1 MSLTTSAS
9 VPVRAPTRPVR
20 WPGLVLALAGGL
32 AGWWVHTHVSQIS
45 APVVA
50 VVLGVLVGNSALAS
64 HTAAGLRV
72 AGRRFIR
79 TGVVL
84 LGLRI
89 SVGEVFD
96 LGPALLAV
104 VVLVVAITFV
114 GTRHLGRRM
123 GLSPGF
129 SLLVATGWSICGA
142 SAIAAVE
149 PLAGAEDEEVAY
161 SVAMV
166 TLCGSLAIVVLPV
179 LAGLIGVPDAV
190 FGAWTGASVHDVGQV
205 VATASTRGDA
215 ALTVAVVVKLTRVA
229 LLAPLLASV
238 GWRQH
243 RAGRSPSVA
252 TARRAPVPAFL
263 LAFLVAV
270 TVRSTG
276 WLSTDALGTAKWFET
291 VMIAAGLVGL
301 GGQVVWTRLRRLGG
315 RPLALG
321 LASWALVAAVS
332 LPAVWLAN

>member
-161 SVAMV
+161 AVAMV
-166 TLCGSLAIVVLPV
+166 TCADRSRSWRCHCVG
-179 LAGLIGVPDAV
+179 GLDRCARRRLRGVD
-190 FGAWTGASVHDVGQV
+190 
-205 VATASTRGDA
+205 R
-215 ALTVAVVVKLTRVA
+215 
-229 LLAPLLASV
+229 SV
-238 GWRQH
+238 G
-243 RAGRSPSVA
+243 
-252 TARRAPVPAFL
+252 ARRGPGGGDGV
-263 LAFLVAV
+263 
-270 TVRSTG
+270 
-276 WLSTDALGTAKWFET
+276 DA
-291 VMIAAGLVGL
+291 
-301 GGQVVWTRLRRLGG
+301 R
-315 RPLALG
+315 
-321 LASWALVAAVS
+321 
-332 LPAVWLAN
+332 